1 MSVQV
6 ENLEKNMAKLTIEVS
21 AQEFEKALDKA
32 YRKNKGRINIP
43 GFRKGKAT
51 RAVIEKMY
59 GAGIFYEDAANFIIP
74 EAYED
79 AVKESGLEVVSQ
91 PQMDITQIEKG
102 SPFIFTAEVAVK
114 PEVILGE
121 YKGIEVEKANLEV
134 TEEEVAT
141 ELERIREQNSRTL
154 DVDDRPTQDGDTV
167 VIDFEGFVDGVP
179 FEGGKD
185 ENYPLVLGSHTFVD
199 NFEEQLVGKSIDEE
213 VTVNVTFPEDYHS
226 EELAGKPAMFKVL
239 VKEIKTVELPEL
251 DDEFAQDVSEFD
263 TLEEYKGE
271 VKEILFRTKKAQAD
285 AAKEDVVVQKIIE
298 NATMD
303 IPEPMIEAQ
312 VRQLADEF
320 AQRIESQGLSVQQYF
335 EMTGMDREKLLAQFK
350 PQALLRIQSRLVLE
364 AIVKAEN
371 IVATEEEVE
380 KELQDLA
387 LSYQMEVEK
396 FRSMFTEEQ
405 KEQFA
410 EDVAVQKAADFV
422 VAEAIE
428 IEK

>member
-114 PEVILGE
+114 PEVTLGE

-285 AAKEDVVVQKIIE
+285 AAKEDAVVQKIIE

-320 AQRIESQGLSVQQYF
+320 AQRIESQGLSVQQYL